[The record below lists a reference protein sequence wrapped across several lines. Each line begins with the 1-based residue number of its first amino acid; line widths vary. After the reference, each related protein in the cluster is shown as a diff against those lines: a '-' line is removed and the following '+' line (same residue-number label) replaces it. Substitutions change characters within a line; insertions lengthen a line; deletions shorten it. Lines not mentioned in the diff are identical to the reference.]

1 MQTHSITL
9 GRNIPNSGTVTN
21 QMWMAF
27 LQDEVCTSL
36 EYATVTDG
44 LGIYQGE
51 LEQCKIISVQTDDLN
66 VINAL
71 LEIGARYKKQFNQ
84 DCILYSTTENPQFVL
99 QWPNQN
105 QKRKGIRCMHSLPRS
120 SPFS

>member
-1 MQTHSITL
+1 MMQTHSITL

-27 LQDEVCTSL
+27 LKDEVCTSL
-36 EYATVTDG
+36 EYCTVTDG
-44 LGIYQGE
+44 LGIYKGE
-51 LEQCKIISVQTDDLN
+51 LEQCKIISVQTDDSN
-66 VINAL
+66 VITAL

-99 QWPNQN
+99 Q
-105 QKRKGIRCMHSLPRS
+105 
-120 SPFS
+120 